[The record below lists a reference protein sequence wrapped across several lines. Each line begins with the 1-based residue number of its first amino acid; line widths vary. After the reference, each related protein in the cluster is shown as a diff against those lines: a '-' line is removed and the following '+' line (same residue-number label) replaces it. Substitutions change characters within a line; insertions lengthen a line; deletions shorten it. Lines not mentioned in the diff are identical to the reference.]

1 MPVTVLIPVALKQFA
16 GGNSQIEV
24 EGTTAG
30 EVLER
35 LIEKHGELRTQLY
48 NDRNRLRN
56 FVNVYVNDEDI
67 RHASG
72 VETSVKDGDRIM
84 IVPAMAGGVLLFR
97 EVQSASSS

>member
-1 MPVTVLIPVALKQFA
+1 MPVTVLIPVALQQSA

-24 EGTTAG
+24 EATTAG

-35 LIEKHGELRTQLY
+35 LIEKHQELHHQLY

-67 RHASG
+67 RHAKG
-72 VETSVKDGDRIM
+72 VDTPVKDGDRIM
-84 IVPAMAGGVLLFR
+84 IVPAMAGGQVGSLL
-97 EVQSASSS
+97 S

>member
-1 MPVTVLIPVALKQFA
+1 MPVTVMIPVALQQAA

-35 LIEKHGELRTQLY
+35 LIERHEDLRGQLY

-56 FVNVYVNDEDI
+56 FVNVYLNDEDI
-67 RHASG
+67 RYANG
-72 VETSVKDGDRIM
+72 VETPVKDGDRMM
-84 IVPAMAGGVLLFR
+84 IVPAMAGGRSCR
-97 EVQSASSS
+97 ELQSASSS